1 MNLESCPSWPKEH
14 DWKSCNRSKPVRG
27 FESLALRQKIKS
39 VAKAMLFIFLI
50 YYKGFE
56 QGGSKR
62 SLRKKTVRWTVLA
75 DVVKERSDAKATA
88 VAEKIPC
95 SPPWKKHAS
104 ACFFQWNSP
113 SASEIS
119 FGYEIASLWNICFA
133 NVKGEFY
140 FTSSEA
146 RYFIIHNSELFH
158 ILPWGK
164 IFHNNMY
171 CSFVQSQ

>member
-1 MNLESCPSWPKEH
+1 MREWRNRQTRTFEGRVVIPYGF
-14 DWKSCNRSKPVRG
+14 KSRLSHQNK
-27 FESLALRQKIKS
+27 KS
-39 VAKAMLFIFLI
+39 RNSGSFCFAVNQD
-50 YYKGFE
+50 GTWT
-56 QGGSKR
+56 GGSKR
-62 SLRKKTVRWTVLA
+62 SLRKKTVRWTVFA

-133 NVKGEFY
+133 NIKGEFY